1 MIDLKKPLEAFGDS
15 INDTRVTLIG
25 TASNNRVI
33 VEWWNGVIWSFTKK
47 EDGDYYSGPNMKLR
61 NCKADWEKAFD
72 EWQGQ
77 PAEQDYSVRQTFK
90 EAFEAGRLWEKKK

>member
-1 MIDLKKPLEAFGDS
+1 MIDLKKPLESVGP
-15 INDTRVTLIG
+15 NLNETPVTLIG
-25 TASNNRVI
+25 LASGNRIV
-33 VEWWNGVIWSFTKK
+33 VEWPTGSIWSFRKNEK
-47 EDGDYYSGPNMKLR
+47 GVYYSGQHIFLR

-90 EAFEAGRLWEKKK
+90 EAFEAGIKWSKK